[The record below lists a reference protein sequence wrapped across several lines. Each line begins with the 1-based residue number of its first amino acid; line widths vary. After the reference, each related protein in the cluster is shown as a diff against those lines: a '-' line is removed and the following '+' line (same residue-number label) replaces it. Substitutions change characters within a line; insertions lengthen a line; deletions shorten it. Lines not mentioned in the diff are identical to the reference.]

1 MYRRDGNRRLS
12 ASIRARLD
20 YDSRTAGRRPRM
32 PDPGSRDSVV
42 IVHRAT
48 TSTEAMVI
56 RGLLESAGLKVP
68 EVSPGEPFPMHTMP
82 GGMAE
87 GDILVLASQAEDA
100 RRIIADYMSSEEGV
114 EIESSDEE
122 PPPPENA

>member
-1 MYRRDGNRRLS
+1 
-12 ASIRARLD
+12 
-20 YDSRTAGRRPRM
+20 M
-32 PDPGSRDSVV
+32 PDPRSHDAVV

-68 EVSPGEPFPMHTMP
+68 DFSPGEPFPMHTP
-82 GGMAE
+82 PAGMTD

-100 RRIIADYMSSEEGV
+100 RRIIADYLSSEEGV
-114 EIESSDEE
+114 ELESSDEE
-122 PPPPENA
+122 PLPPGDA

>member
-1 MYRRDGNRRLS
+1 
-12 ASIRARLD
+12 
-20 YDSRTAGRRPRM
+20 M
-32 PDPGSRDSVV
+32 PDPGRQDAVV

-56 RGLLESAGLKVP
+56 RGLLESAGLKVADL
-68 EVSPGEPFPMHTMP
+68 SSAEPFPMHTMP

-87 GDILVLASQAEDA
+87 GDILVLSSQAEDA
-100 RRIIADYMSSEEGV
+100 RRIIADYLSSEEGV

-122 PPPPENA
+122 SPPSGDA

>member
-1 MYRRDGNRRLS
+1 
-12 ASIRARLD
+12 
-20 YDSRTAGRRPRM
+20 M
-32 PDPGSRDSVV
+32 PDPGRQDAVV

-56 RGLLESAGLKVP
+56 RGLLESAGIKVP
-68 EVSPGEPFPMHTMP
+68 GSAPGEPFPMHTLP

-87 GDILVLASQAEDA
+87 GDILVLSSQAEDA
-100 RRIIADYMSSEEGV
+100 RRIIADYVSSEEGV

-122 PPPPENA
+122 PPPAGDS